1 MNRRRALIC
10 LCSIGAF
17 GISRAAPPT
26 SRIFNAIPLKQH
38 ELGMR
43 AAIAMAAQNP
53 VYPFG
58 AVITNAS
65 NGALLA
71 KGVNTTYENPTF
83 HGEVVC
89 MNDYVR
95 QHGNKNWANLILY
108 TTGEPCPMCMSALI
122 WAGIQGV
129 VFGSSIGT
137 IKKSGIDAFIFSAKD
152 INKGGGF
159 SKTQILG
166 GILES
171 ECDAL
176 FINRRRS

>member
-129 VFGSSIGT
+129 VFGSSIDT

-152 INKGGGF
+152 INKGGDF